1 MNLSLD
7 SILTNEY
14 AFTFLITFFGITLKG
29 LYSRHEHFKAALL
42 NEVYDL
48 APELVF
54 ISISFTVSFYTQ
66 VIAQSPNHPIL
77 FVDRVLLFLLL
88 ILVILIVFLKRI
100 GTGAEK
106 RDLWKGLIIPLFLG
120 FSALFVVLT
129 FTHLNY
135 E

>member
-1 MNLSLD
+1 MNLDID

-14 AFTFLITFFGITLKG
+14 AFTFLFTFLGITLKG
-29 LYSRHEHFKAALL
+29 LYNKHEHFKAALM

-66 VIAQSPNHPIL
+66 VIARSPNNPIL
-77 FVDRVLLFLLL
+77 FVDKVLIFLLL
-88 ILVILIVFLKRI
+88 ILALLIVLLKRL
-100 GTGAEK
+100 GTDAEK
-106 RDLWKGLIIPLFLG
+106 RDIWKSLIIPLFLG
-120 FSALFVVLT
+120 FSGLFVVLT

>member
-1 MNLSLD
+1 MNVNLD

-14 AFTFLITFFGITLKG
+14 AFTFLFTFLGITLKG
-29 LYSRHEHFKAALL
+29 LYNKHEHFKAALM

-54 ISISFTVSFYTQ
+54 ISISFTVSYYTQ
-66 VIAQSPNHPIL
+66 VMANSPNDPIL
-77 FVDRVLLFLLL
+77 FVDKVLIFLLL
-88 ILVILIVFLKRI
+88 VLAFLIVLLKRI
-100 GTGAEK
+100 GTDAEK
-106 RDLWKGLIIPLFLG
+106 RDIWKSLVIPLFLG

-129 FTHLNY
+129 FTHMSH